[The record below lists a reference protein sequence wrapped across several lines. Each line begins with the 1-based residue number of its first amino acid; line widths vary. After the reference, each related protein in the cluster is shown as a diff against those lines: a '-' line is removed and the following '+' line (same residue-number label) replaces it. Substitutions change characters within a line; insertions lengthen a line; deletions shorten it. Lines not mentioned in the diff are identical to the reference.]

1 MKKLILLSALVA
13 TQSMAADLADVL
25 QQASEKDPVL
35 RSAKKNALAGDEN
48 VRIARANFL
57 PQVDGSWNKN
67 QGDTSRSIGGTGVEA
82 PDTDTKGWQVSLNQT
97 IYDHSN
103 YETLRQSRLQAGLA
117 NARYDVAYQDFL
129 IRVAERYFAVLTNID
144 AVRFAEAEEKAIQ
157 RQLDQAE
164 QRYEVGLAA
173 ITDVHEAR
181 AQYDAS
187 RAAVIQARN
196 TLDDAKE
203 ALYEVSQAYYST
215 LSALPDDIEPIQL
228 QFTEVARWQEIA
240 FDNNPDLGVAKI
252 NADLAKIAM
261 KIQRAGHYPTVSVS
275 ATRRNT
281 VDSNFPLRDPISQQ
295 IDRVVDFDNTT
306 NTYTLTVN
314 VPIFTGGRTYYQTKK
329 ARLEYEAALEDLDQ
343 SSLSTTRNIRNSIR
357 NVEAGWS
364 SVQARQLAV
373 VSAKSAEEA
382 TEAGFE
388 VGTRN
393 IVEVLNS
400 QRSLYQAQRDFS
412 QAKYDYLLNVLRL
425 DRAAG
430 TLTDED
436 LLSINGLLVE
446 NTAST
451 ATDSQ

>member
-1 MKKLILLSALVA
+1 MILSALVA
-13 TQSMAADLADVL
+13 TQSMATDLAAVL

-35 RSAKKNALAGDEN
+35 SSAKKSALAGDEN
-48 VRIARANFL
+48 IRIARANFL
-57 PQVDGSWNKN
+57 PQVSGTWTKTEGDGTLVS
-67 QGDTSRSIGGTGVEA
+67 GGVAIEV
-82 PDTDTKGWQVSLNQT
+82 PDTDTQNWRLTLSQT
-97 IYDHSN
+97 IYDQAN
-103 YETLRQSRLQAGLA
+103 YETMRQARLQAALA
-117 NARYDVAYQDFL
+117 NAQYDVAYQDFL

-144 AVRFAEAEEKAIQ
+144 SVRFAVAEEKAIQ

-187 RAAVIQARN
+187 RASVIQARN
-196 TLDDAKE
+196 ALDDAKE
-203 ALYEVSQAYYST
+203 ALYEVSQAYYDN
-215 LSALPDDIEPIQL
+215 LNALPDDIKPVPLSFAEPG
-228 QFTEVARWQEIA
+228 RWQDVA
-240 FDNNPDLGVAKI
+240 FENNPDLGVARI
-252 NADLAKIAM
+252 NADLAKIGM
-261 KIQRAGHYPTVSVS
+261 QLQRAGHYPTVSFG
-275 ATRRNT
+275 ATRSGNDDFSNPRRDPATLSIIDVFESNSLGTSYNVT
-281 VDSNFPLRDPISQQ
+281 VD
-295 IDRVVDFDNTT
+295 
-306 NTYTLTVN
+306 
-314 VPIFTGGRTYYQTKK
+314 VPIFTGGRTYYQTKR
-329 ARLEYEAALEDLDQ
+329 ARLEYQAALDDLDQ
-343 SSLSTTRNIRNSIR
+343 STLSTTRNIRNAIR

-436 LLSINGLLVE
+436 LLNINNLLVD
-446 NTAST
+446 NSST
-451 ATDSQ
+451 SAE

>member
-13 TQSMAADLADVL
+13 TQSMATDLAEVL

-35 RSAKKNALAGDEN
+35 RSAKSNALAGDEN
-48 VRIARANFL
+48 IRIARANFL
-57 PQVDGSWNKN
+57 PQVSGTWNKN
-67 QGDTSRSIGGTGVEA
+67 EGDGTLVSGGTSIEV
-82 PDTDTKGWQVSLNQT
+82 PDTDSQDWRITLNQT
-97 IYDHSN
+97 IYDQAN
-103 YETLRQSRLQAGLA
+103 YETMKQARLQAALG

-129 IRVAERYFAVLTNID
+129 IRVAERYFAVLTNND
-144 AVRFAEAEEKAIQ
+144 SVRFAEAEEKAIQ

-203 ALYEVSQAYYST
+203 ALYEVSQAYYRDMD
-215 LSALPDDIEPIQL
+215 ALPDDLKPITL
-228 QFTEVARWQEIA
+228 RFTDLEKWQDVAFE
-240 FDNNPDLGVAKI
+240 NNPDLGVSRI
-252 NADLAKIAM
+252 NADLAKITM
-261 KIQRAGHYPTVSVS
+261 KLQRAGHYPSVS
-275 ATRRNT
+275 FSANRRGNDDFSNPRRNPATLEIIDVFESNSNGTSYGIT
-281 VDSNFPLRDPISQQ
+281 VD
-295 IDRVVDFDNTT
+295 
-306 NTYTLTVN
+306 
-314 VPIFTGGRTYYQTKK
+314 VPIFAGGRTYYQTKK

-343 SSLSTTRNIRNSIR
+343 SSLSTTRNIRNAIR
-357 NVEAGWS
+357 NVDAGWS

-430 TLTDED
+430 TLTDEN
-436 LLSINGLLVE
+436 LLNINKLLVE
-446 NTAST
+446 NDTQAASE
-451 ATDSQ
+451 